1 MVEYEAKKEA
11 YLKQKAGKKS
21 RREDSDDGSDDDS
34 DDDGIDHEPMNDAE
48 DGECEIMRKAGK

>member
-11 YLKQKAGKKS
+11 YLKQKAEKKS
-21 RREDSDDGSDDDS
+21 RGEDSDEESDS